1 MQQPPKVFLWT
12 LKIHIEVS
20 SLPNQPNELIESFED
35 EVCIGCG
42 TTMSQDA
49 GMVTMRD
56 AGMASPCSGFLRN
69 FTVRSADKGD
79 SMEILHNFES

>member
-1 MQQPPKVFLWT
+1 MAW
-12 LKIHIEVS
+12 

-69 FTVRSADKGD
+69 FMVRSADKGD
-79 SMEILHNFES
+79 SIESLHKIES